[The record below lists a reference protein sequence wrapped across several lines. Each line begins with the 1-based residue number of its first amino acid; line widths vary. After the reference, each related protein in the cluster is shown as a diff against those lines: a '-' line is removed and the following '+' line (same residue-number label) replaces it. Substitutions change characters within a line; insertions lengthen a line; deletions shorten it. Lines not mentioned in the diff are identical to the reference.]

1 MDTVGFVIK
10 PNQIKEFLIH
20 QCKIAESMGA
30 VNVMRYENGL
40 IFLDKNN
47 EEVLRV
53 NF

>member
-1 MDTVGFVIK
+1 MNTFAFEME

-30 VNVMRYENGL
+30 VSAMRYENGL

-47 EEVLRV
+47 EEVLRI